1 MDQPIPGPPPVG
13 APTTNRLKRHLRRLP
28 ALLGVL
34 LLLGAI
40 YAVQKE
46 FRHLRLEDVGAALD
60 AIPRRALV
68 ISFLW
73 TIVWYF
79 VLTFYDRLGTIYAG
93 HKVSYGRV
101 AFASFCAYALS
112 HNLGF
117 AAVSGAAV
125 RYRLYAHWGMTPG
138 QIARTVA
145 FCSLTFTLGG
155 LVLGGAILLLEPG
168 SVPFFGD
175 LLPIAALCALG
186 IALWAI
192 VAGYVTLA
200 RVLGSLTLFGHEI
213 NLPGLRMALLQ
224 VVLATVD
231 VAITAAIFY
240 TLLPEAHGPGP
251 VLTFPIFLGVYVAGY
266 TAELAANLPGGIGVF
281 DTAILF
287 GLERYLP
294 APDILGAIVV
304 FRLYYYVI
312 PLFLA
317 GTLFAGNEVL
327 LRGGALMKSPVAA
340 RGVQTLARWS
350 EPDFSIA
357 AGTGAVV
364 LSGIM
369 LLGVGV
375 VAPHP
380 DFSWL
385 DPDYADFATQ
395 AGQFIP
401 SLIGAGLVVLAIG
414 LTHRV
419 NLAWGATVALLV
431 IGAAFAAAQGT
442 RFWIAGVLVLTTL
455 LIAPFR
461 ASFYRHAR
469 LLAGPL
475 EATTALSLLSL
486 LVCLLALASLRQHV
500 RMLPNNAWWSVVL
513 SSEVPNSLR
522 VSVALAVALALL
534 AIWRLVRPGRVTWQA
549 WNAEARLR
557 MARFG
562 PLPPTGADGVVWGE
576 AERAGIAFRR
586 CGRVL
591 LGLGDPAGA
600 EADQV
605 SAIWR
610 LRDLAQ
616 QEGLDPAIWRAGPGL
631 LKVYGDIGLT
641 ALPLGADGL
650 PLPEADTE
658 TPASDQYLVCVA
670 ERDLSALLLLLPD
683 LALADAAE

>member
-1 MDQPIPGPPPVG
+1 MAVSTARSRLG
-13 APTTNRLKRHLRRLP
+13 TTLRRLP
-28 ALLGVL
+28 ALLGVTL
-34 LLLGAI
+34 LVGAI
-40 YAVQKE
+40 FAVQKE
-46 FRHLRLEDVGAALD
+46 FRQLRLEDVSAALD
-60 AIPRRALV
+60 AIPRRALAL
-68 ISFLW
+68 SFLW
-73 TIVWYF
+73 TIVSYF

-93 HKVSYGRV
+93 HKVAYGRV

-117 AAVSGAAV
+117 SALSGAAI

-145 FCSLTFTLGG
+145 FCSLTFGLGG
-155 LVLGGAILLLEPG
+155 MVLGGTILILEPQ
-168 SVPFFGD
+168 SIPFFGD
-175 LLPIAALCALG
+175 VLPPWALRAVG
-186 IALWAI
+186 AALWAI
-192 VAGYVTLA
+192 VASYVTLA
-200 RVLGSLTLFGHEI
+200 RVVGTIRVFGHEI
-213 NLPGLRMALLQ
+213 TLPGLRMALVQ
-224 VVLATVD
+224 VLLATVD
-231 VAITAAIFY
+231 VAITASIFY
-240 TLLPEAHGPGP
+240 TLLPAPVEATLSFP
-251 VLTFPIFLGVYVAGY
+251 VFLGIYVASY
-266 TAELAANLPGGIGVF
+266 TAGLAANLPGGIGVF

-317 GTLFAGNEVL
+317 GSLFAGNEIL
-327 LRGGALMKSPVAA
+327 LRGGSLVQWIGGA
-340 RGVQTLARWS
+340 RGMQAMARWS
-350 EPDFSIA
+350 EPDFSVA
-357 AGTGAVV
+357 AATGAVV

-375 VAPHP
+375 VAPRP

-385 DPDYADFATQ
+385 DPDYADIATQ

-414 LTHRV
+414 LSHRV
-419 NLAWGATVALLV
+419 TLAWGATLVLLV
-431 IGAAFAAAQGT
+431 AGAAFSTAQGG
-442 RFWIAGVLVLTTL
+442 RLWIAGVLVLTIL

-475 EATTALSLLSL
+475 EPSTALSLLSL
-486 LVCLLALASLRQHV
+486 VVCLLALVGFRQHL
-500 RMLPNNAWWSVVL
+500 RLLPNNAWWKVVL
-513 SSEVPNSLR
+513 SPEVPNSLR
-522 VSVALAVALALL
+522 VSVALTVALALA
-534 AIWRLVRPGRVTWQA
+534 AIWRLVRPGRVQWHP

-557 MARFG
+557 LARLG
-562 PLPPTGADGVVWGE
+562 PLPATGADGVVWGE
-576 AERAGIAFRR
+576 AEDAGIPFRR

-591 LGLGDPAGA
+591 LGLGDPAGPQ
-600 EADQV
+600 ADRV

-616 QEGLDPAIWRAGPGL
+616 QEGMDPAIWRAGPAL

-650 PLPEADTE
+650 PLPEAPNE
-658 TPASDQYLVCVA
+658 TPEAEHYLVCMA
-670 ERDLSALLLLLPD
+670 ERDLTTLLPLLPE
-683 LALADAAE
+683 LAMVDAAE

>member
-1 MDQPIPGPPPVG
+1 MAGSAATG
-13 APTTNRLKRHLRRLP
+13 RLGTYVRRLP
-28 ALLGVL
+28 ALLGVAL
-34 LLLGAI
+34 LVGAI

-46 FRHLRLEDVGAALD
+46 FRHLKLEDVAAALD

-73 TIVWYF
+73 TILSYF

-93 HKVSYGRV
+93 HKVAYSRV

-117 AAVSGAAV
+117 SALSGAAV

-145 FCSLTFTLGG
+145 FCSLTFGLGG
-155 LVLGGAILLLEPG
+155 MVLGGTILLAEPQ

-175 LLPIAALCALG
+175 VLPASALRATG
-186 IALWAI
+186 IGLWGI
-192 VAGYVTLA
+192 VAAYVTLA
-200 RVLGSLTLFGHEI
+200 RVVGTLRIFGHAI
-213 NLPGLRMALLQ
+213 TLPGLRMAVLQ
-224 VVLATVD
+224 VLLATVD
-231 VAITAAIFY
+231 VAITASIFY
-240 TLLPEAHGPGP
+240 ALLPEAIE
-251 VLTFPIFLGVYVAGY
+251 VQLTFPVFLGIYVASY
-266 TAELAANLPGGIGVF
+266 TAGLAANLPGGIGVF

-304 FRLYYYVI
+304 FRLYYYII

-317 GTLFAGNEVL
+317 GSLFAGNELL
-327 LRGGALMKSPVAA
+327 LRGGSLLRWVGIA
-340 RGVQTLARWS
+340 RGLQAMARWS
-350 EPDFSIA
+350 EPDFSVA
-357 AGTGAVV
+357 AATGTVA

-375 VAPHP
+375 VAPRP

-385 DPDYADFATQ
+385 DPDYADLAIQ

-414 LTHRV
+414 LSHRV
-419 NLAWGATVALLV
+419 TLAWGATLVLLV
-431 IGAAFAAAQGT
+431 AGAAFSAAQGG
-442 RFWIAGVLVLTTL
+442 RLWITGVLVLTTL
-455 LIAPFR
+455 LVCPFR

-469 LLAGPL
+469 LLSGPL
-475 EATTALSLLSL
+475 EPSTALSLLSL
-486 LVCLLALASLRQHV
+486 VVCLLALAGFRQHL
-500 RMLPNNAWWSVVL
+500 RMMPNNAWWKVVL
-513 SSEVPNSLR
+513 SPDVPNSLR
-522 VSVALAVALALL
+522 ASVALTVGLALV
-534 AIWRLVRPGRVTWQA
+534 AIWRLVRPGRVTWHP
-549 WNAEARLR
+549 WNAESRLRLARL
-557 MARFG
+557 G

-576 AERAGIAFRR
+576 AEQAGIAFRR

-591 LGLGDPAGA
+591 LGLGDPAGS
-600 EADQV
+600 EVDQV

-616 QEGLDPAIWRAGPGL
+616 QEGLDPAIWRAGPAL

-650 PLPEADTE
+650 PLPEAPNE
-658 TPASDQYLVCVA
+658 TPASEHYLVCVA
-670 ERDLSALLLLLPD
+670 ERDLTALLPLLPD
-683 LALADAAE
+683 LATAAAAE

>member
-1 MDQPIPGPPPVG
+1 MALSPAAG
-13 APTTNRLKRHLRRLP
+13 RLMHHLRRLP
-28 ALLGVL
+28 AVLGVL
-34 LLLGAI
+34 LLVGAI

-46 FRHLRLEDVGAALD
+46 FRHLKLEDVATALD

-68 ISFLW
+68 ISFVCTVLS
-73 TIVWYF
+73 YF

-93 HKVSYGRV
+93 HKIPYRRV

-117 AAVSGAAV
+117 NALSAAAV

-138 QIARTVA
+138 QIARTAA
-145 FCSLTFTLGG
+145 FCSVTFMFGG
-155 LVLGGAILLLEPG
+155 LVLGGGALLLEPR

-175 LLPIAALCALG
+175 HLPVAILRTVG
-186 IALWAI
+186 IALWG
-192 VAGYVTLA
+192 VVGTYVTLA
-200 RVLGSLTLFGHEI
+200 CVVPRLRLFGHEI
-213 NLPGLRMALLQ
+213 NFPGLRMALLQ
-224 VVLATVD
+224 VALATCD
-231 VAITAAIFY
+231 VSITSSIFY
-240 TLLPEAHGPGP
+240 ALLPATQRPD
-251 VLTFPIFLGVYVAGY
+251 VTLTFPIFLGIYVASY
-266 TAELAANLPGGIGVF
+266 TAGLAASLPGGIGVF

-287 GLERYLP
+287 GLDRYVHAP
-294 APDILGAIVV
+294 AILGALVI

-317 GTLFAGNEVL
+317 GALFAGNELL
-327 LRGGALMKSPVAA
+327 LRGGALMKSTVVVRTA
-340 RGVQTLARWS
+340 QTLARWN
-350 EPDFSIA
+350 EPDFAIA
-357 AGTGAVV
+357 AATGAVM

-375 VAPHP
+375 VSPRP

-414 LTHRV
+414 LSHRV
-419 NLAWGATVALLV
+419 NLAWGATILLLV
-431 IGAAFAAAQGT
+431 AGAAFAAAQGA
-442 RFWIAGVLVLTTL
+442 RLWIAGVLVLTTL

-475 EATTALSLLSL
+475 EASTALYLLSL
-486 LVCLLALASLRQHV
+486 VVCLLALAGFRQHV
-500 RMLPNNAWWSVVL
+500 RALPNNAWWEVVL
-513 SSEVPNSLR
+513 SPDLPNSMRL
-522 VSVALAVALALL
+522 SVALTVGLALV
-534 AIWRLVRPGRVTWQA
+534 AIWRLVRPGRVTWHP
-549 WNAEARLR
+549 WDDEARLR
-557 MARFG
+557 LARFG

-576 AERAGIAFRR
+576 AQQAGIAFRR

-600 EADQV
+600 EGDQV

-610 LRDLAQ
+610 LRDLAE
-616 QEGLDPAIWRAGPGL
+616 QEGLDPAIWRAGPAL

-641 ALPLGADGL
+641 ALPLGADGM
-650 PLPEADTE
+650 PLPEAETE
-658 TPASDQYLVCVA
+658 TPTSDRYLVCVA
-670 ERDLSALLLLLPD
+670 ERDLSTLLPLLPG
-683 LALADAAE
+683 LALAEAAE

>member
-1 MDQPIPGPPPVG
+1 MAVSVVSSRLG
-13 APTTNRLKRHLRRLP
+13 TTLRRLP
-28 ALLGVL
+28 ALLGVAL
-34 LLLGAI
+34 LIGAI

-46 FRHLRLEDVGAALD
+46 FRHLRLEDVSAALD

-68 ISFLW
+68 VSFLW
-73 TIVWYF
+73 TIVSYF

-93 HKVSYGRV
+93 HKVAYGRV

-117 AAVSGAAV
+117 SALSGAAV

-145 FCSLTFTLGG
+145 FCSLTFGLGG
-155 LVLGGAILLLEPG
+155 MVLGGTILFLEPQ
-168 SVPFFGD
+168 SIPFFGD
-175 LLPIAALCALG
+175 VLPPWALRAVG
-186 IALWAI
+186 AALWAI

-200 RVLGSLTLFGHEI
+200 RVVGTMRVFGHEI
-213 NLPGLRMALLQ
+213 TLPGLRMAVLQ
-224 VVLATVD
+224 VMLATVD
-231 VAITAAIFY
+231 VAITASIFY
-240 TLLPEAHGPGP
+240 ALLPASVDAALSFP
-251 VLTFPIFLGVYVAGY
+251 VFLGIYVASY
-266 TAELAANLPGGIGVF
+266 TAGLAANLPGGIGVF

-317 GTLFAGNEVL
+317 GSLFAGNEIL
-327 LRGGALMKSPVAA
+327 LRGGSLVQWVGGA
-340 RGVQTLARWS
+340 RGMQAMARWS
-350 EPDFSIA
+350 EPDFSVA
-357 AGTGAVV
+357 AATGAVV

-375 VAPHP
+375 VAPRP

-385 DPDYADFATQ
+385 DPDYADIATQ

-414 LTHRV
+414 LSHRV
-419 NLAWGATVALLV
+419 TLAWGATLVLLV
-431 IGAAFAAAQGT
+431 AGAAFSTAQGG
-442 RFWIAGVLVLTTL
+442 RLWIAGVLVLTIL

-475 EATTALSLLSL
+475 EPSTALSLLSL
-486 LVCLLALASLRQHV
+486 VVCLLALAGFRQHL
-500 RMLPNNAWWSVVL
+500 RLMPNNAWWKVVL
-513 SSEVPNSLR
+513 SPDVPNSLR
-522 VSVALAVALALL
+522 LSVALTVALALI
-534 AIWRLVRPGRVTWQA
+534 AIWRLVRPGRVQWHP

-557 MARFG
+557 WARLG
-562 PLPPTGADGVVWGE
+562 PLPSAGADGVVWGE
-576 AERAGIAFRR
+576 AEDAGIPFRR

-591 LGLGDPAGA
+591 LGLGDPAGP
-600 EADQV
+600 EADRV

-616 QEGLDPAIWRAGPGL
+616 QEGMDPAIWRAGPAL

-641 ALPLGADGL
+641 ALPLGPDGL
-650 PLPEADTE
+650 PLPEAPNE
-658 TPASDQYLVCVA
+658 TPEAEHYLVCMA
-670 ERDLSALLLLLPD
+670 ERDLTALLPLLPE
-683 LALADAAE
+683 LAIVEAAE